1 MASFANQVIPSLPLI
16 SGDGIFTVTQVVPN
30 ADGAFAPLPANPST
44 SYSFPLMDPAKL
56 IGTPSHPYM
65 NVALPSYITTLYQNV
80 FKLNTNLENDI
91 ADAALNDR
99 KYPTS
104 YAVQQYVQSQIAG
117 TQIINGTAGKNTHLV
132 NTTHSNTIIQ
142 TANDAAK
149 SFSYVHTEALG
160 GPASRTISVYWMDTA
175 IDAPRNGA
183 SKTVMFSVPN
193 HLTNAGSNIH
203 SGHMAF
209 LYAGTDSYFVYLG
222 QQYKFYQFVIRGD
235 FLDFVQSYNP
245 STGPSD
251 PANWEWLVKDCL
263 GVFTNTIVVS
273 DSTGDAI
280 AISTITGD
288 HFSGVPD
295 GLTVGN

>member
-1 MASFANQVIPSLPLI
+1 MTTPSFANEVIPSLPHI
-16 SGDGIFTVTQVVPN
+16 SGDGLFTVTPVVPH
-30 ADGAFAPLPANPST
+30 ADGTFEPLPANPST

-56 IGTPSHPYM
+56 IGTHSHPYM
-65 NVALPSYITTLYQNV
+65 NVALPSYITTLYHNV

-91 ADAALNDR
+91 AGAATDDR

-117 TQIINGTAGKNTHLV
+117 TQIINGTSDKNTHLV
-132 NTTHSNTIIQ
+132 NTTMNNTIIQ

-149 SFSYVHTEALG
+149 SFSYVHEGTV
-160 GPASRTISVYWMDTA
+160 SKNISIYWMDTA
-175 IDAPRNGA
+175 VDAPRNGA

-193 HLTNAGSNIH
+193 HLTNAGSNTP
-203 SGHMAF
+203 SGHLAF

-222 QQYKFYQFVIRGD
+222 QQYKYYQFVLRGD

-245 STGPSD
+245 STGSTD

-263 GVFTNTIVVS
+263 GVFSNTVVVS
-273 DSTGDAI
+273 DGNGTPI
-280 AISTITGD
+280 AISAV
-288 HFSGVPD
+288 SGEHYSAIPS
-295 GLTVGN
+295 GLTLGN